1 MYKRKPKKD
10 NSHDLTPNLRGVDPS
25 QVKGDRISLQEF
37 RDLQKNGSKQ
47 KGPKSLRA
55 SINDKK
61 DGPLAEKKSKYNAK
75 KMVVD
80 GITFDS
86 ILEGKRYI
94 VLKQKLKNGDIEDL
108 VLQKE
113 FIIEINDIKV
123 CSYFA
128 DFCYTNL
135 KTGDYVVED
144 AKGKRHP
151 MYMLKKK
158 MMFAALGIKI
168 FETNKDTV
176 TQ

>member
-1 MYKRKPKKD
+1 MHKRKPKKD
-10 NSHDLTPNLRGVDPS
+10 NTSGSVPNLRGIDPS

-37 RDLQKNGSKQ
+37 KDLQKNGTKQ

-61 DGPLAEKKSKYNAK
+61 DSPLAAKKSKYNAM
-75 KMVVD
+75 KMTVD
-80 GITFDS
+80 GIEFDS

-94 VLKQKLKNGDIEDL
+94 VLKQKLKNGEIEDL

-113 FIIEINDIKV
+113 FVIEINDIKV

-128 DFCYTNL
+128 DFCYTDS

-151 MYMLKKK
+151 
-158 MMFAALGIKI
+158 
-168 FETNKDTV
+168 NKYLTV
-176 TQ
+176 